1 MKLKLARY
9 FFAGGAAAAIDF
21 AIFFFAVKG
30 LGYPWFSV
38 AIFSFVVATVVN
50 YLLSIRFV
58 FESRVRFR
66 RREEVALVFLVS
78 AVAMAL
84 NQAILWLA
92 IDLLTLNL
100 LLSKVAATGTVF
112 LFNFGCRH
120 YFIFSRRSDDK
131 AIHSVCSSPKR

>member
-1 MKLKLARY
+1 MKLKLVRY

-21 AIFFFAVKG
+21 AIFFMAVKG

-38 AIFSFVVATVVN
+38 AIFSFIVATAAN

-66 RREEVALVFLVS
+66 RREEVALVFMVS
-78 AVAMAL
+78 AVAMVL

-92 IDLLTLNL
+92 IDVLTLNL
-100 LLSKVAATGTVF
+100 LLSKITATGAVF

-120 YFIFSRRSDDK
+120 YFIFSRPDDNTMRP
-131 AIHSVCSSPKR
+131 VCSNPDR

>member
-9 FFAGGAAAAIDF
+9 FFAGGAAAAVDF
-21 AIFFFAVKG
+21 AIFFTAVKG
-30 LGYPWFSV
+30 LGYPWFGA
-38 AIFSFVVATVVN
+38 AIFSFVVATAAN

-66 RREEVALVFLVS
+66 RREEVALVFMVS
-78 AVAMAL
+78 AVAMVL

-92 IDLLTLNL
+92 IDLLALNL
-100 LLSKVAATGTVF
+100 LLSKITATGAVF

-120 YFIFSRRSDDK
+120 YFIFSHPNDK
-131 AIHSVCSSPKR
+131 AVRPACSNPDQ

>member
-1 MKLKLARY
+1 MKLKLVRY

-38 AIFSFVVATVVN
+38 AIFSFVVATIAN

-66 RREEVALVFLVS
+66 RREEVALVFMVS

-100 LLSKVAATGTVF
+100 LISKVAATGTVF

-120 YFIFSRRSDDK
+120 YFIFSQRPEGKPMPSISRS
-131 AIHSVCSSPKR
+131 PER